1 MKPDIRDLTREE
13 LEERLA
19 ALGEKPLHAAAVFGA
34 LYREGS
40 VSFGGM
46 SRVPPR
52 VRKLLENRFSISSF
66 RAPEVLVSAADGTRK
81 LLFSFPGGAPAESVI
96 LPGKGR
102 LSACLSSQSGCA
114 CGCSFCATGEMGLVR
129 DLRPSEIAAQYA
141 ACLREAGG
149 QLSSLVFMGMGEPF
163 LNWENFRR
171 AVLILSDDAGHGF
184 PQSRMTVSTV
194 GIVPAIKGLASSGLK
209 VKLAVSVVAADERLR
224 ASLVPMQSRYPLSE
238 VIAAARE
245 YCAARRAQVFFEYI
259 IFDGVNDSAGDAGRL
274 ARLIKDI
281 PCRLNLIPHNP
292 PGGAG
297 AGVTP
302 RVKAFQKAM
311 MASGVRTYLR
321 LEKGPD
327 IAAACGQL
335 AARRLRE
342 RPGGPSPAG
351 SF

>member
-1 MKPDIRDLTREE
+1 MKPDIRDLTRAE

-19 ALGEKPLHAAAVFGA
+19 ARGEKPLHAAAVFGA
-34 LYREGS
+34 LYREGAA
-40 VSFGGM
+40 SFGAMG
-46 SRVPPR
+46 RVPAR
-52 VRKLLENRFSISSF
+52 TRRLLEREFSMPRFNG
-66 RAPEVLVSAADGTRK
+66 PEVFVSAADGTRK
-81 LLFSFPGGAPAESVI
+81 LLFSFPGGAPAESVV

-114 CGCSFCATGEMGLVR
+114 CGCAFCATGAMGLVR
-129 DLRPSEIAAQYA
+129 DLRPSEITAQYA

-149 QLSSLVFMGMGEPF
+149 ALSSLVFMGMGEPF
-163 LNWENFRR
+163 LNRDNFFR
-171 AVLILSDDAGHGF
+171 AVRILSDDAGHGF

-194 GIVPAIKGLASSGLK
+194 GITPAINELAASELK

-224 ASLVPMQSRYPLSE
+224 ARLVPMEARYPLRGVLSA
-238 VIAAARE
+238 VRG

-259 IFDGVNDSAGDAGRL
+259 IFDGVNDSADDAGRL

-292 PGGAG
+292 AGGPGE
-297 AGVTP
+297 GVTP

-311 MASGVRTYLR
+311 IEAGVRTYLR

-335 AARRLRE
+335 AARRRSSA
-342 RPGGPSPAG
+342 RG
-351 SF
+351 

>member
-1 MKPDIRDLTREE
+1 MKPDIRDLTRAE

-34 LYREGS
+34 LYRDGAA
-40 VSFGGM
+40 SFGAM
-46 SRVPPR
+46 VRVPAR
-52 VRKLLENRFSISSF
+52 ARRLLEREFSLPPS
-66 RAPEVLVSAADGTRK
+66 ADPEVFVSAADGTRK
-81 LLFSFPGGAPAESVI
+81 LLFSFPGGAPAESVV

-129 DLRPSEIAAQYA
+129 DLRPSEIVAQYT

-149 QLSSLVFMGMGEPF
+149 PLSSLVFMGMGEPF
-163 LNWENFRR
+163 LNWDNFRR

-194 GIVPAIKGLASSGLK
+194 GIVPGIKELAVSGLK

-224 ASLVPMQSRYPLSE
+224 ARLVPMQSRYPLGE
-238 VIAAARE
+238 VAAAARD

-259 IFDGVNDSAGDAGRL
+259 VFDGVNDSADDAKRL
-274 ARLIKDI
+274 GRLIKDI

-292 PGGAG
+292 ADGPG

-311 MASGVRTYLR
+311 IASGVRTYLR

-327 IAAACGQL
+327 ISAACGQL
-335 AARRLRE
+335 AARRRSSA
-342 RPGGPSPAG
+342 RG
-351 SF
+351 

>member
-1 MKPDIRDLTREE
+1 MKPDIRDFSRAE
-13 LEERLA
+13 LEERLS

-34 LYREGS
+34 LYREGAA
-40 VSFGGM
+40 SFAAMTG
-46 SRVPPR
+46 VPAR
-52 VRKLLENRFSISSF
+52 VRKLLEKTF
-66 RAPEVLVSAADGTRK
+66 RLSVPGAPEALVSAVDGTRK
-81 LLFSFPGGAPAESVI
+81 LLFSFPGGAPAESVV

-114 CGCSFCATGEMGLVR
+114 CGCSFCATGAMGLVR
-129 DLRPSEIAAQYA
+129 DLAPSEITAQYE
-141 ACLREAGG
+141 ACLRAAGG
-149 QLSSLVFMGMGEPF
+149 PLSSLVFMGMGEPF

-194 GIVPAIKGLASSGLK
+194 GVVPGIRRLAASGLR

-224 ASLVPMQSRYPLSE
+224 SRLVPMESRYPLKE
-238 VIAAARE
+238 VVAAAAD

-259 IFDGVNDSAGDAGRL
+259 IFDGVNDSAEDARLL
-274 ARLIKDI
+274 ARLIGGI

-292 PGGAG
+292 PGGPG
-297 AGVTP
+297 PGVTA
-302 RVKAFQKAM
+302 RVKDFQKKMIGA
-311 MASGVRTYLR
+311 GVRTYLR

-335 AARRLRE
+335 AARRR
-342 RPGGPSPAG
+342 SPARG
-351 SF
+351 